1 MSDRAIRLTG
11 LYAMIA
17 AGAALLLSPLLA
29 LSYFQ
34 TNEGADE
41 LESGTVSAW
50 ADPARDLVG
59 GLLTWASPERVYGT
73 YFLLF
78 WVLFPAVF
86 LCARTVRARRPA
98 ADGRLERWGW
108 RMALFGYG
116 FGIVGLIVA
125 SMILVEGS
133 TGGKA
138 VDVVF
143 LALMVPAMAIDVI
156 GSTVLGIALLRD
168 RYKPK
173 LTAWLLALM
182 LPSMLLLPGVLGN
195 LSLGLLP
202 VFFAWAVTGLRLWR
216 EASTGAAQR
225 PGTGRVRV
233 GEGLETTR

>member
-1 MSDRAIRLTG
+1 MSDRATRLTG
-11 LYAMIA
+11 LYALIA
-17 AGAALLLSPLLA
+17 AGAAVLLSPLLA
-29 LSYFQ
+29 LSYFA
-34 TNEGADE
+34 TGGGADE
-41 LESGTVSAW
+41 LKSGTVSAW

-59 GLLTWASPERVYGT
+59 GLLTWASPDRVYGT

-78 WVLFPAVF
+78 WVLFPSVF
-86 LCARTVRARRPA
+86 LCARAVRARRPTA
-98 ADGRLERWGW
+98 GGRLERWGW

-133 TGGKA
+133 AGRA

-143 LALMVPAMAIDVI
+143 LALMIPAMAVDVI

-173 LTAWLLALM
+173 LTAWLLALV

-216 EASTGAAQR
+216 DRRPALRSGRAQAA
-225 PGTGRVRV
+225 
-233 GEGLETTR
+233 

>member
-1 MSDRAIRLTG
+1 MSDRATRLTG
-11 LYAMIA
+11 IYALIA
-17 AGAALLLSPLLA
+17 AGAAVLLSPLLA

-78 WVLFPAVF
+78 WVLFPSVF

-98 ADGRLERWGW
+98 AGGRLERWGW

-116 FGIVGLIVA
+116 FGIVSLIVA

-133 TGGKA
+133 TGGNTI
-138 VDVVF
+138 DVVF
-143 LALMVPAMAIDVI
+143 LALMVPAMAIDII

-168 RYKPK
+168 RYEPK
-173 LTAWLLALM
+173 LTAWLLALV
-182 LPSMLLLPGVLGN
+182 LPSMLVIPGVLGN

-202 VFFAWAVTGLRLWR
+202 VFIAWAVTGLQLWR
-216 EASTGAAQR
+216 EDRPALRSGRAQAA
-225 PGTGRVRV
+225 
-233 GEGLETTR
+233 